1 MFVMTI
7 KVYIFGEDG
16 FTNNTLVS
24 SLSMLGF
31 IVIGENDNDSVASKM
46 IFNHQPDVVVMHL
59 DHERIKALELAQDV
73 RKNFPD
79 MGIVF
84 ISKSVD
90 LRLLGV
96 TKKSL
101 PLGESVVQISKHRDL
116 DFLKSKIVES
126 VAITKNQTELKRYL
140 GFTDAQIETIRLMAA
155 GNANSEIAK
164 MRYVSEKSVEQML
177 ARIALML
184 EIPFDHKYNSRVR
197 ILNSYYELLNG
208 RS

>member
-1 MFVMTI
+1 MAI
-7 KVYIFGEDG
+7 KLFIFGEDG
-16 FTNNTLVS
+16 FINNTLAG
-24 SLSMLGF
+24 SLSLLGYD
-31 IVIGENDNDSVASKM
+31 VIGESDNETVANNLIS
-46 IFNHQPDVVVMHL
+46 NHQPDVVVMYL
-59 DHERIKALELAQDV
+59 EFERIKALDLAQIT

-101 PLGESVVQISKHRDL
+101 PLGVSVVQISKHRDL
-116 DFLKSKIVES
+116 DFLKFKIQES
-126 VAITKNQTELKRYL
+126 VAITKNQTVIKPYG

-184 EIPFDHKYNSRVR
+184 DIPFDHKYNSRVR

-208 RS
+208 RG

>member
-1 MFVMTI
+1 MTI
-7 KVYIFGEDG
+7 RIYIFGEDG
-16 FTNNTLVS
+16 FTNNTLVG

-31 IVIGENDNDSVASKM
+31 DVIGETDNDSVATKM
-46 IFNHQPDVVVMHL
+46 ISNHQPDVVVMHL
-59 DHERIKALELAQDV
+59 DHERIKALELAQSV

-101 PLGESVVQISKHRDL
+101 PLGVSVVQISKHRDL
-116 DFLKSKIVES
+116 DFLKFKIHES
-126 VAITKNQTELKRYL
+126 VAITKNQTVIKPYG

-184 EIPFDHKYNSRVR
+184 DIPFDHKYNSRVR

>member
-1 MFVMTI
+1 MTI

-16 FTNNTLVS
+16 FTNNTLVG

-46 IFNHQPDVVVMHL
+46 ICNHQPDVVVMHL

-101 PLGESVVQISKHRDL
+101 PLGVSVVQISKHRDL

-140 GFTDAQIETIRLMAA
+140 GFTDAQIETIGLMAA

>member
-1 MFVMTI
+1 MSI

-16 FTNNTLVS
+16 FINNTLAG

-31 IVIGENDNDSVASKM
+31 DVIGESDNDSVASGL
-46 IFNHQPDVVVMHL
+46 INNHQPDVVVMHL
-59 DHERIKALELAQDV
+59 ELERIKALHLAQTI
-73 RKNFPD
+73 RKNFPK
-79 MGIVF
+79 MGLVF
-84 ISKSVD
+84 ISKTVD

-101 PLGESVVQISKHRDL
+101 PLGVSVVQISKHRDL
-116 DFLKSKIVES
+116 DFLRSKIHES
-126 VAITKNQTELKRYL
+126 VAMTHQQTEIKRYL

-177 ARIALML
+177 ARIAVML

-208 RS
+208 RV